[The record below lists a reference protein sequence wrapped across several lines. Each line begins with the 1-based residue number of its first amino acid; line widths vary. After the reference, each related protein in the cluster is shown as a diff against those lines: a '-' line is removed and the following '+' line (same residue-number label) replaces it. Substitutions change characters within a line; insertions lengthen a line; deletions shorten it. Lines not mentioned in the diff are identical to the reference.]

1 MDDKKEDNKL
11 MDEVKKHR
19 CVKCG
24 SLFGY
29 LRIKDKTWVCRSC
42 GNMDKEVVV

>member
-1 MDDKKEDNKL
+1 MDDKREDEKKED
-11 MDEVKKHR
+11 EKHR
-19 CVKCG
+19 CIKCG

-42 GNMDKEVVV
+42 GNIDGEVIS